1 MQRIQIRTPNL
12 ESRNKIYIVMK
23 AENNKTEAKCL
34 AVPKK
39 GTEFGYLW
47 KGTAPLTHFTKLY
60 PSTLDLR
67 Q

>member
-1 MQRIQIRTPNL
+1 
-12 ESRNKIYIVMK
+12 MK